1 MRLVLTRRFCS
12 TYDVQVI
19 AERLLDVL
27 LVLLFLVYLGEG
39 WRNGFARSVSTIAG
53 IVAGGLAAFF
63 AIPFVAQIVP
73 SPFWRTIVT
82 IGVGVALL
90 VGGHAAG
97 NAIGRAIR
105 GRIKETALS
114 GADRFFGALA
124 NLVTSALVTAL
135 IAGSVG
141 ALGIPFL
148 STAISGS
155 WVLRGIEAIT
165 PGPVDAALARLRSVV
180 LEEGLPTIGEA
191 LGGITDSPGV
201 PDVDTGTDELSVAA
215 QSVVRI
221 SGNAYACGQNQSGTG
236 FVIATDR
243 IVTNAH
249 VVAGV
254 PEPVVE
260 APNGQALDGRVVYFD
275 PDDDLAIVAV
285 LGLSVEPLDLSGPLA
300 VGDDAVV
307 DGYPFGGPFT
317 SGPAEVLAVSTE
329 QIADIYGQDT
339 APREVYSL
347 AARVNPG
354 NSGGPLLTTDGDV
367 AGVIFARSASDDDLG
382 YAMTNTELAPVAE
395 QAAGLATAITPGA
408 CVRG

>member
-1 MRLVLTRRFCS
+1 M
-12 TYDVQVI
+12 I
-19 AERLLDVL
+19 AARLLDVL
-27 LVLLFLVYLGEG
+27 LILLFLVYLGEG

-53 IVAGGLAAFF
+53 IVAGGIAAFF
-63 AIPFVAQIVP
+63 LIPLVAQIIP
-73 SPFWRTIVT
+73 APFWRTVITVA
-82 IGVGVALL
+82 VGVVLL

-97 NAIGRAIR
+97 NGIGRALR
-105 GRIKETALS
+105 GRIKQTALS
-114 GADRFFGALA
+114 APDRVFGALA

-155 WVLRGIEAIT
+155 WVLRGIENLT
-165 PGPVDAALARLRSVV
+165 PESVDAALAQLRSLV
-180 LEEGLPTIGEA
+180 LEEGLPSIGEA
-191 LGGITDSPGV
+191 LGGVANSPGV
-201 PDVDTGTDELSVAA
+201 PDVDTGTDALAAAA

-236 FVIATDR
+236 FVVAPDR

-275 PDDDLAIVAV
+275 PDDDLAVIAV
-285 LGLSVEPLDLSGPLA
+285 LGLEVAPLDLSADLE
-300 VGDDAVV
+300 VGDEAVV

-317 SGPAEVLAVSTE
+317 TGPAEVLAVSTE
-329 QIADIYGQDT
+329 QIADIYGDDT
-339 APREVYSL
+339 SAREVYSL

-354 NSGGPLLTTDGDV
+354 NSGGPLLTTAGDV

-382 YAMTNTELAPVAE
+382 YAMTNTELEPVVD
-395 QAAGLATAITPGA
+395 QADDLATAIQPGA
-408 CVRG
+408 CVKG